1 MIWTQSDN
9 VLELMILI
17 LSFFGLLSFTVN
29 CVGRW
34 LEARL
39 RMPGY
44 GH

>member
-1 MIWTQSDN
+1 
-9 VLELMILI
+9 MIL
-17 LSFFGLLSFTVN
+17 LLAFFGLLSFVVN
-29 CVGRW
+29 CVGHA

>member
-1 MIWTQSDN
+1 M
-9 VLELMILI
+9 LLI
-17 LSFFGLLSFTVN
+17 LSFFGLLSFIVN